1 MIYTSSRVYFHI
13 KNPISNSFNRFNTV
27 LDRASFSGKHR
38 VLGVNVLRHRAQCSL
53 DGGLIS
59 DKRRGSLAILTRE
72 GVRMFSG
79 RWITCQGHGLDRISA
94 EPVPAQSRPI

>member
-59 DKRRGSLAILTRE
+59 DKRRGSLAIRTRE

-79 RWITCQGHGLDRISA
+79 RWITCQGHGLDWISA